1 MPVFE
6 VGTLLAYSYAS
17 RGSAKMNTKKR
28 EIKMKNAINVTMFV
42 LAAAAVLVVNP
53 AHAEVCS
60 HSKSVGMDQVAYGN
74 SNIYKRYCSLHGW
87 WDIRFSFSC
96 PGCRAPKFGF

>member
-1 MPVFE
+1 
-6 VGTLLAYSYAS
+6 
-17 RGSAKMNTKKR
+17 MNTKKR

-42 LAAAAVLVVNP
+42 LAAAAVLGANP